1 VIALSDLVDYLKGR
15 RESLPQKSV
24 VITVDDGWLS
34 AYTEIFPMLQ
44 QRHMP
49 FTLCIY
55 PQIVGKGKDY
65 VTWPQIAEMASHGVD
80 IEDHTFTHPF
90 LKLRRNH
97 EVKPE
102 DYDRFLEHELLA
114 RRKTSNFDRVVQSAV
129 EHYGYEAAV
138 YDRDKGAFIGRGTSP
153 MDLIR
158 FPVVHD
164 TTLEQFEGFLVP

>member
-1 VIALSDLVDYLKGR
+1 MIALSDLVDYLKGR

-49 FTLCIY
+49 FTLFIY

-90 LKLRRNH
+90 LTLRRNH

-102 DYDRFLEHELLA
+102 DYDRFLEHELLDSKREIEKHVGRPAILIVSFRAPSSITDTKLPFMTAIRA
-114 RRKTSNFDRVVQSAV
+114 RSSAA
-129 EHYGYEAAV
+129 EPL
-138 YDRDKGAFIGRGTSP
+138 RWI
-153 MDLIR
+153 
-158 FPVVHD
+158 
-164 TTLEQFEGFLVP
+164 

>member
-1 VIALSDLVDYLKGR
+1 
-15 RESLPQKSV
+15 
-24 VITVDDGWLS
+24 
-34 AYTEIFPMLQ
+34 
-44 QRHMP
+44 
-49 FTLCIY
+49 
-55 PQIVGKGKDY
+55 
-65 VTWPQIAEMASHGVD
+65 
-80 IEDHTFTHPF
+80 
-90 LKLRRNH
+90 
-97 EVKPE
+97 VKPE